1 MECVV
6 PSKGIVPDTTLKLIR
21 QSSIVMMMI
30 EAVSSASLYP
40 LRRSIKADG
49 ASN

>member
-1 MECVV
+1 MGCVV
-6 PSKGIVPDTTLKLIR
+6 PLKGIVQDTTGKLIM
-21 QSSIVMMMI
+21 QSSIVMMI
-30 EAVSSASLYP
+30 ETVSSASLYP